1 MKKVIYL
8 ALLIMTMGLVACSE
22 DDKIS
27 STTIFPTTPPERDA
41 FDIWLQKNDTAT
53 YNIDVKYKM
62 EDIESDMTYQLV
74 PADSSKSAKIAILI
88 KYLWFDAYNEAVGQ
102 NFVKANVP
110 RIIHFI
116 GSSAYNSNGTETVG
130 TAEGGLKVTLYKIND
145 IDESRIQ
152 TDAYYHRLNEYYFHT
167 MHHEFTHILNQK
179 IAYNKSFDKVT
190 ASGYVSGDWTNV
202 EDVDAQKKGFVTAYA
217 MEEGKEDFA
226 EMLSTYV
233 TSTPTQ
239 WEKILSTAGANM
251 VDETLTARQAI
262 EQKLSIVRDYMS
274 KSWGLDIDKLR
285 DAVLH
290 RGNELSSLDLEH
302 LN

>member
-41 FDIWLQKNDTAT
+41 FDIWMQKNYTAT

-167 MHHEFTHILNQK
+167 MHHEFTHILHQK
-179 IAYNKSFDKVT
+179 VPYDTNFKLISEANYRSTDWYLYST
-190 ASGYVSGDWTNV
+190 AQAQRLGFITN
-202 EDVDAQKKGFVTAYA
+202 YA
-217 MEEGKEDFA
+217 MSQPDEDFA
-226 EMLSTYV
+226 ELMSTYI
-233 TSTPTQ
+233 TSSKSE
-239 WEKILSTAGANM
+239 WESDMATAGTSGADIIN
-251 VDETLTARQAI
+251 
-262 EQKLSIVRDYMS
+262 QKLEILRKYMQE
-274 KSWGLDIDKLR
+274 SWGLDIDLLR
-285 DAVLH
+285 DIIQRRAS
-290 RGNELSSLDLEH
+290 EMKTLDLEH

>member
-1 MKKVIYL
+1 
-8 ALLIMTMGLVACSE
+8 MGLVACSE

-41 FDIWLQKNDTAT
+41 FDIWLQKNYTAT

-167 MHHEFTHILNQK
+167 MHHEFTHILHQK
-179 IAYNKSFDKVT
+179 VPYDTNFKLISEANYRSTDWYLYST
-190 ASGYVSGDWTNV
+190 AQAQRLGFITN
-202 EDVDAQKKGFVTAYA
+202 YA
-217 MEEGKEDFA
+217 MSQPDDDFA
-226 EMLSTYV
+226 ELMSTYI
-233 TSTPTQ
+233 TSSKSE
-239 WEKILSTAGANM
+239 WESDMATAGTSGADIIN
-251 VDETLTARQAI
+251 
-262 EQKLSIVRDYMS
+262 QKLEILRKYMQE
-274 KSWGLDIDKLR
+274 SWGLDIDLLR
-285 DAVLH
+285 DIIQRRAS
-290 RGNELSSLDLEH
+290 EMKTLDLEH

>member
-1 MKKVIYL
+1 MKKAIYI
-8 ALLIMTMGLVACSE
+8 ALFLLTMGMVSCSD

-27 STTIFPTTPPERDA
+27 SETIFPTTSPQRDA
-41 FDIWLQKNDTAT
+41 FDLWLQKNYTST

-74 PADSSKSAKIAILI
+74 PADSSKSAKIAILM

-102 NFVKANVP
+102 NFVKANGP

-116 GSSAYNSNGTETVG
+116 GSSAYNSNNTETVG

-167 MHHEFTHILNQK
+167 MHHEFTHILHQK
-179 IAYNKSFDKVT
+179 IPYDTNFKLISEGDYRSNDWYLYSVT
-190 ASGYVSGDWTNV
+190 Y
-202 EDVDAQKKGFVTAYA
+202 AQQKGFITKYA
-217 MEEGKEDFA
+217 MSQPDDDFA
-226 EMLSTYV
+226 ETMSTYI
-233 TSTPTQ
+233 TSSKSE
-239 WEKILSTAGANM
+239 WEADLTTAGTEGA
-251 VDETLTARQAI
+251 AI
-262 EQKLSIVRDYMS
+262 INQKLEIIRKYMEE
-274 KSWGLDIDKLR
+274 SWGLDIDQLR
-285 DAVLH
+285 DIIQRRAS
-290 RGNELSSLDLEH
+290 EMKTLDLEH

>member
-27 STTIFPTTPPERDA
+27 STTIFPTTPTERDA
-41 FDIWLQKNDTAT
+41 FDIWLQKNYTAT

-167 MHHEFTHILNQK
+167 MHHEFTHILHQK
-179 IAYNKSFDKVT
+179 VPYDTNFKLISEANYRSTDWYLYST
-190 ASGYVSGDWTNV
+190 AQAQRLGFITN
-202 EDVDAQKKGFVTAYA
+202 YA
-217 MEEGKEDFA
+217 MSQPDDDFA
-226 EMLSTYV
+226 ELMSTYI
-233 TSTPTQ
+233 TSSKSE
-239 WEKILSTAGANM
+239 WESDMATAGTSGADIIN
-251 VDETLTARQAI
+251 
-262 EQKLSIVRDYMS
+262 QKLEILRKYMQE
-274 KSWGLDIDKLR
+274 SWGLDIDLLR
-285 DAVLH
+285 DIIQRRAS
-290 RGNELSSLDLEH
+290 EMKTLDLEH

>member
-41 FDIWLQKNDTAT
+41 FDIWLQKNYTAT

-167 MHHEFTHILNQK
+167 MHHEFTHILHQK
-179 IAYNKSFDKVT
+179 VPYDTNFKLISEANYRSTDWYLYST
-190 ASGYVSGDWTNV
+190 AQAQRLGFITN
-202 EDVDAQKKGFVTAYA
+202 YA
-217 MEEGKEDFA
+217 MSQPDEDFA
-226 EMLSTYV
+226 ELMSTYI
-233 TSTPTQ
+233 TSSKSE
-239 WEKILSTAGANM
+239 WESDMATAGTSGADIIN
-251 VDETLTARQAI
+251 
-262 EQKLSIVRDYMS
+262 QKLEILRKYMQE
-274 KSWGLDIDKLR
+274 SWGLDIDLLR
-285 DAVLH
+285 DIIQRRAS
-290 RGNELSSLDLEH
+290 EMKTLDLEH

>member
-1 MKKVIYL
+1 
-8 ALLIMTMGLVACSE
+8 MGLVACSE

-41 FDIWLQKNDTAT
+41 FDIWLQKNYTAT

-167 MHHEFTHILNQK
+167 MHHEFTHILHQK
-179 IAYNKSFDKVT
+179 VPYDTNFKLISEANYRSTDWYLYST
-190 ASGYVSGDWTNV
+190 AQAQRLGFITN
-202 EDVDAQKKGFVTAYA
+202 YA
-217 MEEGKEDFA
+217 MSQPDEDFA
-226 EMLSTYV
+226 ELMSTYI
-233 TSTPTQ
+233 TSSKSE
-239 WEKILSTAGANM
+239 WESDMATAGTSGADIIN
-251 VDETLTARQAI
+251 
-262 EQKLSIVRDYMS
+262 QKLEILRKYMQE
-274 KSWGLDIDKLR
+274 SWGLDIDLLR
-285 DAVLH
+285 DIIQRRAS
-290 RGNELSSLDLEH
+290 EMKTLDLEH

>member
-1 MKKVIYL
+1 MKKVTYL

-41 FDIWLQKNDTAT
+41 FDIWLQKNYTAT

-167 MHHEFTHILNQK
+167 MHHEFTHILHQK
-179 IAYNKSFDKVT
+179 VPYDTNFKLISEANYRSTDWYLYST
-190 ASGYVSGDWTNV
+190 AQAQRLGFITN
-202 EDVDAQKKGFVTAYA
+202 YA
-217 MEEGKEDFA
+217 MSQPDDDFA
-226 EMLSTYV
+226 ELMSTYI
-233 TSTPTQ
+233 TSSKSE
-239 WEKILSTAGANM
+239 WESDMATAGTSGADIIN
-251 VDETLTARQAI
+251 
-262 EQKLSIVRDYMS
+262 QKLEILRKYMQE
-274 KSWGLDIDKLR
+274 SWGLDIDLLR
-285 DAVLH
+285 DIIQRRAS
-290 RGNELSSLDLEH
+290 EMKTLDLEH

>member
-41 FDIWLQKNDTAT
+41 FDIWLQKNYTAT

-167 MHHEFTHILNQK
+167 MHHEFTNILHQK
-179 IAYNKSFDKVT
+179 VPYDTNFKLISEANYRSTDWYLYST
-190 ASGYVSGDWTNV
+190 AQAQRLGFITN
-202 EDVDAQKKGFVTAYA
+202 YA
-217 MEEGKEDFA
+217 MSQPDEDFA
-226 EMLSTYV
+226 ELMSTYI
-233 TSTPTQ
+233 TSSKSE
-239 WEKILSTAGANM
+239 WESDMATAGTSGADIIN
-251 VDETLTARQAI
+251 
-262 EQKLSIVRDYMS
+262 QKLEILRKYMQE
-274 KSWGLDIDKLR
+274 SWGLDIDLLR
-285 DAVLH
+285 DIIQRRAS
-290 RGNELSSLDLEH
+290 EMKTLDLEH

>member
-1 MKKVIYL
+1 
-8 ALLIMTMGLVACSE
+8 
-22 DDKIS
+22 
-27 STTIFPTTPPERDA
+27 
-41 FDIWLQKNDTAT
+41 
-53 YNIDVKYKM
+53 M

-167 MHHEFTHILNQK
+167 MHHEFTHILHQK
-179 IAYNKSFDKVT
+179 VPYDTNFKLISEANYRSTDWYLYST
-190 ASGYVSGDWTNV
+190 AQAQRLGFITN
-202 EDVDAQKKGFVTAYA
+202 YA
-217 MEEGKEDFA
+217 MSQPDDDFA
-226 EMLSTYV
+226 ELMSTYI
-233 TSTPTQ
+233 TSSKSE
-239 WEKILSTAGANM
+239 WESDMATAGTSGADIIN
-251 VDETLTARQAI
+251 
-262 EQKLSIVRDYMS
+262 QKLEILRKYMQE
-274 KSWGLDIDKLR
+274 SWGLDIDLLR
-285 DAVLH
+285 DIIQRRAS
-290 RGNELSSLDLEH
+290 EMKTLDLEH

>member
-1 MKKVIYL
+1 
-8 ALLIMTMGLVACSE
+8 MGLVACSE

-27 STTIFPTTPPERDA
+27 STTFFPTTPPERDA
-41 FDIWLQKNDTAT
+41 FDIWLQKNYTAT

-167 MHHEFTHILNQK
+167 MHHEFTHILHQK
-179 IAYNKSFDKVT
+179 VPYDTNFKLISEANYRSTDWYLYST
-190 ASGYVSGDWTNV
+190 AQAQRLGFITN
-202 EDVDAQKKGFVTAYA
+202 YA
-217 MEEGKEDFA
+217 MSQPDDDFA
-226 EMLSTYV
+226 ELMSTYI
-233 TSTPTQ
+233 TSSKSE
-239 WEKILSTAGANM
+239 WESDMATAGTSGADIIN
-251 VDETLTARQAI
+251 
-262 EQKLSIVRDYMS
+262 QKLEILRKYMQE
-274 KSWGLDIDKLR
+274 SWGLDIDLLR
-285 DAVLH
+285 DIIQRRAS
-290 RGNELSSLDLEH
+290 EMKTLDLEH

>member
-1 MKKVIYL
+1 MKKIIYL
-8 ALLIMTMGLVACSE
+8 TLLVLTMGMVACS
-22 DDKIS
+22 DDDIS
-27 STTIFPTTPPERDA
+27 STTIFPTTSPQRDA
-41 FDIWLQKNDTAT
+41 FDIWLQKNYTAT

-88 KYLWFDAYNEAVGQ
+88 KYLWFDAYSEAVGQ

-152 TDAYYHRLNEYYFHT
+152 TDAYYHRLNDYYFHT
-167 MHHEFTHILNQK
+167 MHHEFTHILHQK
-179 IAYNKSFDKVT
+179 VPYDTNFKLISEADYRST
-190 ASGYVSGDWTNV
+190 DWYLYS
-202 EDVDAQKKGFVTAYA
+202 DAQAQRLGFITNYA
-217 MEEGKEDFA
+217 MSQPDDDFA
-226 EMLSTYV
+226 EMMSTYI
-233 TSTPTQ
+233 TSSKSE
-239 WEKILSTAGANM
+239 WEGYIATAGTSGAEIIN
-251 VDETLTARQAI
+251 
-262 EQKLSIVRDYMS
+262 QKLEILRKYMQE
-274 KSWGLDIDKLR
+274 SWGLDIDLLR
-285 DAVLH
+285 DIIQRRAS
-290 RGNELSSLDLEH
+290 EMKTLDLEH

>member
-41 FDIWLQKNDTAT
+41 FDIWLQKNYTAT

-167 MHHEFTHILNQK
+167 MHHEFTHILHQK
-179 IAYNKSFDKVT
+179 VPYDTNFKLISEANYRSTDWYLYST
-190 ASGYVSGDWTNV
+190 AQAQRLGFITN
-202 EDVDAQKKGFVTAYA
+202 YA
-217 MEEGKEDFA
+217 MSQPDDDFA
-226 EMLSTYV
+226 ELMSTYI
-233 TSTPTQ
+233 TSSKSE
-239 WEKILSTAGANM
+239 WESDIATAGTSGADIIN
-251 VDETLTARQAI
+251 
-262 EQKLSIVRDYMS
+262 QKLEILRKYMQE
-274 KSWGLDIDKLR
+274 SWGLDIDLLR
-285 DAVLH
+285 DIIQRRAS
-290 RGNELSSLDLEH
+290 EMKTLDLEH

>member
-41 FDIWLQKNDTAT
+41 FDIWLQKNYTAT

-167 MHHEFTHILNQK
+167 MHHEFTHI
-179 IAYNKSFDKVT
+179 
-190 ASGYVSGDWTNV
+190 
-202 EDVDAQKKGFVTAYA
+202 
-217 MEEGKEDFA
+217 
-226 EMLSTYV
+226 
-233 TSTPTQ
+233 
-239 WEKILSTAGANM
+239 
-251 VDETLTARQAI
+251 
-262 EQKLSIVRDYMS
+262 
-274 KSWGLDIDKLR
+274 
-285 DAVLH
+285 
-290 RGNELSSLDLEH
+290 
-302 LN
+302 

>member
-22 DDKIS
+22 DDNIS

-41 FDIWLQKNDTAT
+41 FDIWLQKNYTAT

-167 MHHEFTHILNQK
+167 MHHEFTHILHQK
-179 IAYNKSFDKVT
+179 VPYDTNFKLISEANYRSTDWYLYST
-190 ASGYVSGDWTNV
+190 AQAQRLGFITN
-202 EDVDAQKKGFVTAYA
+202 YA
-217 MEEGKEDFA
+217 MSQPDDDFA
-226 EMLSTYV
+226 ELMSTYI
-233 TSTPTQ
+233 TSSKSE
-239 WEKILSTAGANM
+239 WESDMATAGTSGADIIN
-251 VDETLTARQAI
+251 
-262 EQKLSIVRDYMS
+262 QKLEILRKYMQE
-274 KSWGLDIDKLR
+274 SWGLDIDLLR
-285 DAVLH
+285 DIIQRRAS
-290 RGNELSSLDLEH
+290 EMKTLDLEH

>member
-27 STTIFPTTPPERDA
+27 STTFFPTTPPERDA
-41 FDIWLQKNDTAT
+41 FDIWLQKNYTAT

-167 MHHEFTHILNQK
+167 MHHEFTHILHQK
-179 IAYNKSFDKVT
+179 VPYDTNFKLISEANYRSTDWYLYST
-190 ASGYVSGDWTNV
+190 AQAQRLGFITN
-202 EDVDAQKKGFVTAYA
+202 YA
-217 MEEGKEDFA
+217 MSQPDEDFA
-226 EMLSTYV
+226 ELMSTYI
-233 TSTPTQ
+233 TSSKSE
-239 WEKILSTAGANM
+239 WESDMATAGTSGADIIN
-251 VDETLTARQAI
+251 
-262 EQKLSIVRDYMS
+262 QKLEILRKYMQE
-274 KSWGLDIDKLR
+274 SWGLDIDLLR
-285 DAVLH
+285 DIILRRAS
-290 RGNELSSLDLEH
+290 EMKTLDLEH

>member
-27 STTIFPTTPPERDA
+27 STTFFPTTPPERDA
-41 FDIWLQKNDTAT
+41 FDIWLQKNYTAT

-130 TAEGGLKVTLYKIND
+130 TAEGGLKVTLYKINE

-167 MHHEFTHILNQK
+167 MHHEFTHILHQK
-179 IAYNKSFDKVT
+179 VPYDTNFKLISEANYRSTDWYLYST
-190 ASGYVSGDWTNV
+190 AQAQRLGFITN
-202 EDVDAQKKGFVTAYA
+202 YA
-217 MEEGKEDFA
+217 MSQPDDDFA
-226 EMLSTYV
+226 ELMSTYI
-233 TSTPTQ
+233 TSSKSE
-239 WEKILSTAGANM
+239 WESDMATAGTSGADIIN
-251 VDETLTARQAI
+251 
-262 EQKLSIVRDYMS
+262 QKLEILRKYMQE
-274 KSWGLDIDKLR
+274 SWGLDIDLLR
-285 DAVLH
+285 DIIQRRAS
-290 RGNELSSLDLEH
+290 EMKTLDLEH

>member
-41 FDIWLQKNDTAT
+41 FDIWLQKNYTAT

-145 IDESRIQ
+145 IDESRIK

-167 MHHEFTHILNQK
+167 MHHEFTHILHQK
-179 IAYNKSFDKVT
+179 VPYDTNFKLISEANYRSTDWYLYST
-190 ASGYVSGDWTNV
+190 AQAQRLGFITN
-202 EDVDAQKKGFVTAYA
+202 YA
-217 MEEGKEDFA
+217 MSQPDEDFA
-226 EMLSTYV
+226 ELMSTYI
-233 TSTPTQ
+233 TSSKSE
-239 WEKILSTAGANM
+239 WESDMATAGTSGADIIN
-251 VDETLTARQAI
+251 
-262 EQKLSIVRDYMS
+262 QKLEILRKYMQE
-274 KSWGLDIDKLR
+274 SWGLDIDLLR
-285 DAVLH
+285 DIIQRRAS
-290 RGNELSSLDLEH
+290 EMKTLDLEH

>member
-41 FDIWLQKNDTAT
+41 FDIWLQKNYTAT

-167 MHHEFTHILNQK
+167 MHHEFTHILHQK
-179 IAYNKSFDKVT
+179 VPYDTNFKLISEANYRSTDWYLYST
-190 ASGYVSGDWTNV
+190 AQAQRLGFITN
-202 EDVDAQKKGFVTAYA
+202 YA
-217 MEEGKEDFA
+217 MSQPDDDFA
-226 EMLSTYV
+226 ELMSTYI
-233 TSTPTQ
+233 TSSKSE
-239 WEKILSTAGANM
+239 WESDMATAGTSGADIIN
-251 VDETLTARQAI
+251 
-262 EQKLSIVRDYMS
+262 QKLEILRKYMQE
-274 KSWGLDIDKLR
+274 SWGLDIDLLR
-285 DAVLH
+285 DIIQRRAS
-290 RGNELSSLDLEH
+290 EMKTLDLEH

>member
-1 MKKVIYL
+1 
-8 ALLIMTMGLVACSE
+8 MGLVACSE

-27 STTIFPTTPPERDA
+27 STTFFPTTPPERDA
-41 FDIWLQKNDTAT
+41 FDIWLQKNYTAT

-167 MHHEFTHILNQK
+167 MHHEFTHILHQK
-179 IAYNKSFDKVT
+179 VPYDTNFKLISEANYRSTDWYLYST
-190 ASGYVSGDWTNV
+190 AQAQRLGFITN
-202 EDVDAQKKGFVTAYA
+202 YA
-217 MEEGKEDFA
+217 MSQPDDDFA
-226 EMLSTYV
+226 ELMSTYI
-233 TSTPTQ
+233 TSSKSE
-239 WEKILSTAGANM
+239 WESDMATAGTSGADIIN
-251 VDETLTARQAI
+251 
-262 EQKLSIVRDYMS
+262 QKLEILRKYMQE
-274 KSWGLDIDKLR
+274 SWGLDIDLLR
-285 DAVLH
+285 DIILRRAS
-290 RGNELSSLDLEH
+290 EMKTLDLEH

>member
-1 MKKVIYL
+1 MKKVIYF

-27 STTIFPTTPPERDA
+27 STTFFPTTPPERDA
-41 FDIWLQKNDTAT
+41 FDIWLQKNYTAT

-167 MHHEFTHILNQK
+167 MHHEFTHILHQK
-179 IAYNKSFDKVT
+179 VPYDTNFKLISEANYRSTDWYLYST
-190 ASGYVSGDWTNV
+190 AQAQRLGFITN
-202 EDVDAQKKGFVTAYA
+202 YA
-217 MEEGKEDFA
+217 MSQPDDDFA
-226 EMLSTYV
+226 ELMSTYI
-233 TSTPTQ
+233 TSSKSE
-239 WEKILSTAGANM
+239 WESDMATAGTSGADIIN
-251 VDETLTARQAI
+251 
-262 EQKLSIVRDYMS
+262 QKLEILRKYMQE
-274 KSWGLDIDKLR
+274 SWGLDIDLLR
-285 DAVLH
+285 DIIQRRAS
-290 RGNELSSLDLEH
+290 EMKTLDLEH

>member
-41 FDIWLQKNDTAT
+41 FDIWLQKNYTAT

-167 MHHEFTHILNQK
+167 MHHEFTHILHQK
-179 IAYNKSFDKVT
+179 VPYDTNFKLISEANYRSTDWYLYST
-190 ASGYVSGDWTNV
+190 AQAQRLGFITN
-202 EDVDAQKKGFVTAYA
+202 YA
-217 MEEGKEDFA
+217 MSQPDEDFA
-226 EMLSTYV
+226 DLMSTYI
-233 TSTPTQ
+233 TSSKSE
-239 WEKILSTAGANM
+239 WESDMATAGTSGADIIN
-251 VDETLTARQAI
+251 
-262 EQKLSIVRDYMS
+262 QKLEILRKYMQE
-274 KSWGLDIDKLR
+274 SWGLDIDLLR
-285 DAVLH
+285 DIIQRRAS
-290 RGNELSSLDLEH
+290 EMKTLDLEH

>member
-41 FDIWLQKNDTAT
+41 FDIWLQKNYTAT

-167 MHHEFTHILNQK
+167 MHHEFTHILHQK
-179 IAYNKSFDKVT
+179 VPYDTNFKLISEANYRSTDWYLYST
-190 ASGYVSGDWTNV
+190 AQAQRLGFITN
-202 EDVDAQKKGFVTAYA
+202 YA
-217 MEEGKEDFA
+217 MSQPDDDFA
-226 EMLSTYV
+226 ELMSTYI
-233 TSTPTQ
+233 TSSKSE
-239 WEKILSTAGANM
+239 WESDMATAGTSGADIIN
-251 VDETLTARQAI
+251 
-262 EQKLSIVRDYMS
+262 QKLEILRKYMQE
-274 KSWGLDIDKLR
+274 SWGLDIDLLR
-285 DAVLH
+285 DIILRRAS
-290 RGNELSSLDLEH
+290 EMKTLDLEH

>member
-41 FDIWLQKNDTAT
+41 FDIWLQKNYTAT

-74 PADSSKSAKIAILI
+74 PADSSKSSKIAILI

-167 MHHEFTHILNQK
+167 MHHEFTHILHQK
-179 IAYNKSFDKVT
+179 VPYDTNFKLISEANYRSTDWYLYST
-190 ASGYVSGDWTNV
+190 AQAQRLGFITN
-202 EDVDAQKKGFVTAYA
+202 YA
-217 MEEGKEDFA
+217 MSQPDEDFA
-226 EMLSTYV
+226 ELMSTYI
-233 TSTPTQ
+233 TSSKSE
-239 WEKILSTAGANM
+239 WESDMATAGTSGADIIN
-251 VDETLTARQAI
+251 
-262 EQKLSIVRDYMS
+262 QKLEILRKYMQE
-274 KSWGLDIDKLR
+274 SWGLDIDLLR
-285 DAVLH
+285 DIIQRRAS
-290 RGNELSSLDLEH
+290 EMKTLDLEH

>member
-41 FDIWLQKNDTAT
+41 FDIWLQKNYTAT

-167 MHHEFTHILNQK
+167 MHHEFTHILHQK
-179 IAYNKSFDKVT
+179 VPYDTNFKLISEANYRSTDWYLYST
-190 ASGYVSGDWTNV
+190 AQAQRLGFITN
-202 EDVDAQKKGFVTAYA
+202 YA
-217 MEEGKEDFA
+217 MSQPDDDFA
-226 EMLSTYV
+226 ELMSTYI
-233 TSTPTQ
+233 TSSKSE
-239 WEKILSTAGANM
+239 WESDMATAGTSGADIIN
-251 VDETLTARQAI
+251 
-262 EQKLSIVRDYMS
+262 QKLEILRNYMQE
-274 KSWGLDIDKLR
+274 SWGLDIDLLR
-285 DAVLH
+285 DIIQRRAS
-290 RGNELSSLDLEH
+290 EMKTLDLEH

>member
-41 FDIWLQKNDTAT
+41 FDIWLQKNYTAT

-167 MHHEFTHILNQK
+167 IHHEFTHILHQK
-179 IAYNKSFDKVT
+179 VPYDTNFKLISEANYRSTDWYLYST
-190 ASGYVSGDWTNV
+190 AQAQRLGFITN
-202 EDVDAQKKGFVTAYA
+202 YA
-217 MEEGKEDFA
+217 MSQPDEDFA
-226 EMLSTYV
+226 ELMSTYI
-233 TSTPTQ
+233 TSSKSE
-239 WEKILSTAGANM
+239 WESDMATAGTSGADIIN
-251 VDETLTARQAI
+251 
-262 EQKLSIVRDYMS
+262 QKLEILRKYMQE
-274 KSWGLDIDKLR
+274 SWGLDIDLLR
-285 DAVLH
+285 DIIQRRAS
-290 RGNELSSLDLEH
+290 EMKTLDLEH

>member
-27 STTIFPTTPPERDA
+27 STTFFPTTPPERDA
-41 FDIWLQKNDTAT
+41 FDIWLQKNYTAT

-88 KYLWFDAYNEAVGQ
+88 KYVWFDAYNEAVGQ

-167 MHHEFTHILNQK
+167 MHHEFTHILHQK
-179 IAYNKSFDKVT
+179 VPYDTNFKLISEANYRSTDWYLYST
-190 ASGYVSGDWTNV
+190 AQAQRLGFITN
-202 EDVDAQKKGFVTAYA
+202 YA
-217 MEEGKEDFA
+217 MSQPDDDFA
-226 EMLSTYV
+226 ELMSTYI
-233 TSTPTQ
+233 TSSKSE
-239 WEKILSTAGANM
+239 WESDMATAGTSGADIIN
-251 VDETLTARQAI
+251 
-262 EQKLSIVRDYMS
+262 QKLEILRKYMQE
-274 KSWGLDIDKLR
+274 SWGLDIDLLR
-285 DAVLH
+285 DIIQRRAS
-290 RGNELSSLDLEH
+290 EMKTLDLEH

>member
-41 FDIWLQKNDTAT
+41 FDIWLQKNYTAT

-116 GSSAYNSNGTETVG
+116 GLSAYNSNGTETVG

-167 MHHEFTHILNQK
+167 MHHEFTHILHQK
-179 IAYNKSFDKVT
+179 VPYDTNFKLISEANYRSTDWYLYST
-190 ASGYVSGDWTNV
+190 AQ
-202 EDVDAQKKGFVTAYA
+202 AQRLGFITKYA
-217 MEEGKEDFA
+217 MSQPDDDFA
-226 EMLSTYV
+226 ELMSTYI
-233 TSTPTQ
+233 TSSKSE
-239 WEKILSTAGANM
+239 WESDMATAGTSGADIIN
-251 VDETLTARQAI
+251 
-262 EQKLSIVRDYMS
+262 QKLEILRKYMQE
-274 KSWGLDIDKLR
+274 SWGLDIDLLR
-285 DAVLH
+285 DIIQRRAS
-290 RGNELSSLDLEH
+290 EMKTLDLEH

>member
-41 FDIWLQKNDTAT
+41 FDIWVQKNYTAT

-167 MHHEFTHILNQK
+167 MHHEFTHILHQK
-179 IAYNKSFDKVT
+179 VPYDTNFKLISEANYRSTDWYLYST
-190 ASGYVSGDWTNV
+190 AQAQRLGFITN
-202 EDVDAQKKGFVTAYA
+202 YA
-217 MEEGKEDFA
+217 MSQPDDDFA
-226 EMLSTYV
+226 ELMSTNI
-233 TSTPTQ
+233 TSSKSE
-239 WEKILSTAGANM
+239 WESDMATAGTSGADIIN
-251 VDETLTARQAI
+251 
-262 EQKLSIVRDYMS
+262 QKLEILRKYMQE
-274 KSWGLDIDKLR
+274 SWGLDIDLLR
-285 DAVLH
+285 DIIQRRAS
-290 RGNELSSLDLEH
+290 EMKTLDLEH

>member
-27 STTIFPTTPPERDA
+27 STTIFPTTPSERDA
-41 FDIWLQKNDTAT
+41 FDIWLQKNYTAT

-116 GSSAYNSNGTETVG
+116 GSSA
-130 TAEGGLKVTLYKIND
+130 
-145 IDESRIQ
+145 
-152 TDAYYHRLNEYYFHT
+152 
-167 MHHEFTHILNQK
+167 
-179 IAYNKSFDKVT
+179 
-190 ASGYVSGDWTNV
+190 
-202 EDVDAQKKGFVTAYA
+202 
-217 MEEGKEDFA
+217 
-226 EMLSTYV
+226 
-233 TSTPTQ
+233 
-239 WEKILSTAGANM
+239 
-251 VDETLTARQAI
+251 
-262 EQKLSIVRDYMS
+262 
-274 KSWGLDIDKLR
+274 
-285 DAVLH
+285 
-290 RGNELSSLDLEH
+290 
-302 LN
+302 

>member
-41 FDIWLQKNDTAT
+41 FDIWLQKNYTAT

-167 MHHEFTHILNQK
+167 MHHEFTHILHQKVPYDTNFKLISEANYRSTDWYLYSTAQAQRLGFITNYAMSQPDEYFAELMSTYITSSKSEWESDMATAGTSGADIINQK
-179 IAYNKSFDKVT
+179 L
-190 ASGYVSGDWTNV
+190 
-202 EDVDAQKKGFVTAYA
+202 E
-217 MEEGKEDFA
+217 
-226 EMLSTYV
+226 
-233 TSTPTQ
+233 
-239 WEKILSTAGANM
+239 IL
-251 VDETLTARQAI
+251 R
-262 EQKLSIVRDYMS
+262 KYMQE
-274 KSWGLDIDKLR
+274 SWGLDIDLLR
-285 DAVLH
+285 DIIQRRAS
-290 RGNELSSLDLEH
+290 EMKTLDLEH

>member
-1 MKKVIYL
+1 MS
-8 ALLIMTMGLVACSE
+8 LVACSD

-27 STTIFPTTPPERDA
+27 STTIFPTTPPQRDA
-41 FDIWLQKNDTAT
+41 FDIWLQKNYTAT

-167 MHHEFTHILNQK
+167 MHHEFTHILHQK
-179 IAYNKSFDKVT
+179 IPYDTNFKLISEANYRSTDWYLYST
-190 ASGYVSGDWTNV
+190 AQAQRLGFITN
-202 EDVDAQKKGFVTAYA
+202 YA
-217 MEEGKEDFA
+217 MSQPDDDFA
-226 EMLSTYV
+226 ELMSTYI
-233 TSTPTQ
+233 TSSKSE
-239 WEKILSTAGANM
+239 WENDIATAGTSGAN
-251 VDETLTARQAI
+251 I
-262 EQKLSIVRDYMS
+262 INQKLEILRKYMQE
-274 KSWGLDIDKLR
+274 SWGLDIDLLR
-285 DAVLH
+285 DIIQRRAS
-290 RGNELSSLDLEH
+290 EMKTLDLEH

>member
-27 STTIFPTTPPERDA
+27 STTFFPTTPPERDA
-41 FDIWLQKNDTAT
+41 FDIWLQKNYTAT

-167 MHHEFTHILNQK
+167 MHHEFTHILHQK
-179 IAYNKSFDKVT
+179 VPYDTNFKLISEANYRSTDWYLYST
-190 ASGYVSGDWTNV
+190 AQAQRLGFITN
-202 EDVDAQKKGFVTAYA
+202 YA
-217 MEEGKEDFA
+217 MSQPDDDFA
-226 EMLSTYV
+226 ELMSTYI
-233 TSTPTQ
+233 TSSKSE
-239 WEKILSTAGANM
+239 WESDMATAGTSGADIIN
-251 VDETLTARQAI
+251 
-262 EQKLSIVRDYMS
+262 QKLEILRKYMQE
-274 KSWGLDIDKLR
+274 SWGLDIDLLR
-285 DAVLH
+285 DIILRRAS
-290 RGNELSSLDLEH
+290 EMKTLDLEH

>member
-1 MKKVIYL
+1 
-8 ALLIMTMGLVACSE
+8 MTMGLVACSE

-41 FDIWLQKNDTAT
+41 FDIWLQKNYTAT

-167 MHHEFTHILNQK
+167 MHHEFTHILHQK
-179 IAYNKSFDKVT
+179 VPYDTNFKLISEANYRSTDWYLYST
-190 ASGYVSGDWTNV
+190 AQAQRLGFITN
-202 EDVDAQKKGFVTAYA
+202 YA
-217 MEEGKEDFA
+217 MSQPDDDFA
-226 EMLSTYV
+226 ELMSTYI
-233 TSTPTQ
+233 TSSKSE
-239 WEKILSTAGANM
+239 WESDMATAGTSGADIIN
-251 VDETLTARQAI
+251 
-262 EQKLSIVRDYMS
+262 QKLEILRKYMQE
-274 KSWGLDIDKLR
+274 SWGLDIDLLR
-285 DAVLH
+285 DIIQRRAS
-290 RGNELSSLDLEH
+290 EMKTLDLEH

>member
-1 MKKVIYL
+1 
-8 ALLIMTMGLVACSE
+8 MTMGLVACSE

-27 STTIFPTTPPERDA
+27 STTFFPTTPPERDA
-41 FDIWLQKNDTAT
+41 FDIWLQKNYTAT

-167 MHHEFTHILNQK
+167 MNHEFTHIMHQK
-179 IAYNKSFDKVT
+179 V
-190 ASGYVSGDWTNV
+190 
-202 EDVDAQKKGFVTAYA
+202 
-217 MEEGKEDFA
+217 
-226 EMLSTYV
+226 
-233 TSTPTQ
+233 P
-239 WEKILSTAGANM
+239 
-251 VDETLTARQAI
+251 
-262 EQKLSIVRDYMS
+262 
-274 KSWGLDIDKLR
+274 
-285 DAVLH
+285 
-290 RGNELSSLDLEH
+290 
-302 LN
+302 

>member
-41 FDIWLQKNDTAT
+41 FDIWVQKNYTAT

-167 MHHEFTHILNQK
+167 MHHEFTHILHQK
-179 IAYNKSFDKVT
+179 VPYDTNFKLISEANYRSTDWYLYST
-190 ASGYVSGDWTNV
+190 AQAQRLGFITN
-202 EDVDAQKKGFVTAYA
+202 YA
-217 MEEGKEDFA
+217 MSQPDDDFA
-226 EMLSTYV
+226 ELMSTYI
-233 TSTPTQ
+233 TSSKSE
-239 WEKILSTAGANM
+239 WESDMATAGTSGADIIN
-251 VDETLTARQAI
+251 
-262 EQKLSIVRDYMS
+262 QKLEILRKYMQE
-274 KSWGLDIDKLR
+274 SWGLDIDLLR
-285 DAVLH
+285 DIIQRRAS
-290 RGNELSSLDLEH
+290 EMKTLDLEH